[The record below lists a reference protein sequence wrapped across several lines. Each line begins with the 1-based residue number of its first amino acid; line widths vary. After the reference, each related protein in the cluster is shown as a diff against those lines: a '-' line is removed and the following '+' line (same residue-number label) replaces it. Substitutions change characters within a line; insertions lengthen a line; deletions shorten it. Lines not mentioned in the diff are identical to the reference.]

1 MKKCCQVELLRK
13 QVLQWVSNHW
23 PSRIPVLWKVM
34 ASTPIGELIFLS
46 NSTWE
51 CFFIYFTLSKSPF
64 HLSLK
69 KNMYDT
75 FFYNKYF
82 FLLRD
87 KKYSVQWQVKPLLFI
102 LVNKGC
108 SSSVLLL
115 PYGEWGQTFYFSK
128 TLSEPPPA
136 LSLSK
141 NSNPSPF
148 VLSPLPTP
156 CFSGSNFLSCV
167 FLLVPM

>member
-1 MKKCCQVELLRK
+1 MELLRK
-13 QVLQWVSNHW
+13 QVLQWVSNRW
-23 PSRIPVLWKVM
+23 PSRIPVFWKVIM
-34 ASTPIGELIFLS
+34 ASTPVGQLNFLS

-51 CFFIYFTLSKSPF
+51 CFIIYFTLSKSPF

-75 FFYNKYF
+75 FSHNKSF

-87 KKYSVQWQVKPLLFI
+87 KNTQSSDKWNPCYSFWLP
-102 LVNKGC
+102 NKSC

-115 PYGEWGQTFYFSK
+115 PYGEWGKKFYLSK
-128 TLSEPPPA
+128 TLSELSPA

-148 VLSPLPTP
+148 FLSPLPTP
-156 CFSGSNFLSCV
+156 CFSGSNFLFCV